1 MVTTVVMMVVMMV
14 MMVVMVM
21 VMVVVMVMAHWC
33 LEATLVPWCYPGVG
47 LTVNEDIC
55 SSWTQCSVYAALSSS
70 FEQSVFNRVLLDS
83 S

>member
-1 MVTTVVMMVVMMV
+1 MVTTVVMVVVMMVVMMV
-14 MMVVMVM
+14 

-33 LEATLVPWCYPGVG
+33 FEATLVPWCYPGVG

>member
-1 MVTTVVMMVVMMV
+1 MVTTVVMVVVMMV
-14 MMVVMVM
+14 VTVVL
-21 VMVVVMVMAHWC
+21 MVMAHWC

-55 SSWTQCSVYAALSSS
+55 SSWTQCSVYAALSYS

>member
-1 MVTTVVMMVVMMV
+1 MMRVVMVVMMVVM
-14 MMVVMVM
+14 VV
-21 VMVVVMVMAHWC
+21 VMAHWC
-33 LEATLVPWCYPGVG
+33 FEATLVPCCYPGVG

>member
-1 MVTTVVMMVVMMV
+1 MVTTVVVVMVVVMMV
-14 MMVVMVM
+14 VVMMVL
-21 VMVVVMVMAHWC
+21 MVMAHWC